1 MKNIIIL
8 SIVSVFLASAAHAQ
22 IPKDIQDFKTSN
34 GIHVILRQTTANQVI
49 SAVLGFEGG
58 LAYNETDNAS
68 VASGTA
74 GLIAVSGSDK
84 FPKEAYRDSLSRLST
99 TIAGTGSLYHI
110 NFTLKTIKPNFNSAW
125 AIFTDVL
132 LHPHYDTLEA
142 QKLQEQSIKAI
153 ESRQSDPESY
163 SAYLADSLWKG
174 SSRLNR
180 VPTEDEVGKLT
191 ISDLMKY
198 RDAQFQRSRMLLVVV
213 GNVSRADLESKLAA
227 LGSLPMGNF
236 TWPKIDRFMPMKDQ
250 FMYISKPADFPT
262 TYVDM
267 RCPSA
272 AVQDKDWWAE
282 RILLEVL
289 DKRLFDEVRTKRNLA
304 YSPSMYPTGNYT
316 NFDLAA
322 SLQSVLPDSATHVVF
337 DVFRDLQKNQIPA
350 DELRRSKEG
359 RITTYYYIAQENLRQ
374 AQILYTDQVEAGDWK
389 LFFNIVPETEKVTAA
404 QIQEAAKKYLHGFTF
419 VLMGPEGKV
428 TRDVYHFE

>member
-1 MKNIIIL
+1 MKKIISA
-8 SIVSVFLASAAHAQ
+8 SIISAFLAGAACAQ
-22 IPKDIQDFKTSN
+22 IPKDIQDFKTRN

-58 LAYNETDNAS
+58 LAFGETDNAS
-68 VASGTA
+68 VAAGTA
-74 GLIAVSGSDK
+74 ALIAESGSDK
-84 FPKEAYRDSLSRLST
+84 YPKSAYRDSLARLST
-99 TIAGTGSLYHI
+99 TIAGTGNIYHI
-110 NFTLKTIKPNFNSAW
+110 NFTLRTIRPNFNSAW
-125 AIFTDVL
+125 AIFTDLL

-142 QKLQEQSIKAI
+142 QKIQEQSVKAI

-163 SAYLADSLWKG
+163 SAYLADSIWKG
-174 SSRLNR
+174 TSRLNR
-180 VPTEDEVGKLT
+180 VPTVDEVQKLT
-191 ISDLMKY
+191 IPDLKKY
-198 RDAQFQRSRMLLVVV
+198 HDAQFQRSRMLLVVV
-213 GNVSRADLESKLAA
+213 GNVSRADLEAKLAA
-227 LGSLPMGNF
+227 LGALPMGNF
-236 TWPKIDRFMPMKDQ
+236 TRPTIEHFAPVKDQ
-250 FMYISKPADFPT
+250 FMYVPKPADFPT

-272 AVQDKDWWAE
+272 AIQDKDWWAE
-282 RILLEVL
+282 RVLLEVL

-359 RITTYYYIAQENLRQ
+359 RITTYYFIAQENLRQ
-374 AQILYTDQVEAGDWK
+374 AQILYNDQVEAGDWK
-389 LFFNIVPETEKVTAA
+389 LFFQIVPETEKVTAA
-404 QIQEAAKKYLHGFTF
+404 QIQEVAKKYIHGLTF